1 MKNKQNQSTEIIQST
16 QMYPDLRQIEHLDP
30 THSIETIL
38 VALTLINGIKNLF
51 KSIGRMRKQGKL
63 NYKLLLQ
70 IVGSVL
76 AIWKAIALIFK

>member
-1 MKNKQNQSTEIIQST
+1 VENKQNSSTEIIPST
-16 QMYPDLRQIEHLDP
+16 PIYPDLHQIKHLDP
-30 THSIETIL
+30 IHSIETIL

-51 KSIGRMRKQGKL
+51 KSIGRLRKQGKL